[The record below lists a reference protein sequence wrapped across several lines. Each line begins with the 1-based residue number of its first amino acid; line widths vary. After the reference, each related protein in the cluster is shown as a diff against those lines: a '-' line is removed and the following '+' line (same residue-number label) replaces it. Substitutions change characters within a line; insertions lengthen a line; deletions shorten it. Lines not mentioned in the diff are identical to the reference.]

1 MPGRR
6 FDPLTLSFRVAGVA
20 ASLAA
25 IFVSVVSVTQSKEGD
40 VDTSGSFT
48 ARPAPCGR
56 VVDGESFQ
64 DQDAEIVVTR
74 ETDFSCGCR
83 TIQHE
88 YHDGTV
94 SRRVIR
100 HDGVVLVDEMVAGV

>member
-1 MPGRR
+1 
-6 FDPLTLSFRVAGVA
+6 
-20 ASLAA
+20 
-25 IFVSVVSVTQSKEGD
+25 
-40 VDTSGSFT
+40 VDTSGSFKGQ
-48 ARPAPCGR
+48 PAPCGR
-56 VVDGESFQ
+56 IVDGENFQ

-83 TIQHE
+83 SIQHE

-100 HDGVVLVDEMVAGV
+100 HDGVVLVDEMLAAE